1 MPSYLDYNATTPVDE
16 RVLEVMLPYM
26 AAPHGNPSSV
36 HRYGRYSRAAIDRAR
51 EQVAL
56 LVNAQPAEVLFTASG
71 TEANN
76 LAIKG
81 VMNSFGSGALAVSG
95 IEHHAVLEPA
105 EFIERFGFETLV
117 LPADNNGRVSP
128 GSISALTAEKLRL
141 VSVMW
146 ANSETGA
153 IQDVVALAE
162 AAHAKGALFHSDAV
176 QAVGK
181 LAVDFEASGA
191 DLISLS
197 AHKIY
202 GPKGAGALIRRNAVD
217 LQPQLHGGGQE
228 RGARA
233 GTENVAAIVG
243 FGMAAELAAIE
254 LQSRAEHCLA
264 LQVDLE
270 KKLAAFPEITVF
282 SKGVSRLSNTTQI
295 GVPGFDA
302 ETLLMELDRSGVAV
316 SAGSA
321 CSSGTGEPSHVLTA
335 MGIPFEVAQGAVRI
349 SFGKDSQAKDVDA
362 FMLALTDVLK
372 RFGKTV

>member
-16 RVLEVMLPYM
+16 RVLEAMLPYM

-36 HRYGRYSRAAIDRAR
+36 HRYGRYSRAAIDDAR
-51 EQVAL
+51 EQVAA
-56 LVNAQPAEVLFTASG
+56 LVNAQPAEVLFTGSG
-71 TEANN
+71 TEADN
-76 LAIKG
+76 LAVKG
-81 VMNSFGSGALAVSG
+81 VMGSFGSGALAVSG
-95 IEHHAVLEPA
+95 IDHHAVLEPA
-105 EFIERFGFETLV
+105 EFIERYGYRRHF
-117 LPADNNGRVSP
+117 LPANSDGLVSKD
-128 GSISALTAEKLRL
+128 SIAVVSDSELRL

-153 IQDVVALAE
+153 VQNIASLAE
-162 AAHAKGALFHSDAV
+162 AAHEKGALFHSDAI
-176 QAVGK
+176 QAAGK
-181 LAVDFEASGA
+181 LPVDFSASGA

-197 AHKIY
+197 SHKIY
-202 GPKGAGALIRRNAVD
+202 GPKGAGALVRRNAVD

-243 FGMAAELAAIE
+243 FGKAAELAQLELASRTE
-254 LQSRAEHCLA
+254 HCRSLQSN
-264 LQVDLE
+264 LE
-270 KKLAAFPEITVF
+270 EKLAAFPNVVVF
-282 SKGVSRLSNTTQI
+282 SQGVERLPNTTQI

-335 MGIPFEVAQGAVRI
+335 MGIPTELAQGAVRI
-349 SFGKDSQAKDVDA
+349 SFGKDSPAKDVDA
-362 FMLALTDVLK
+362 FIMALAAVLQ
-372 RFGKTV
+372 RFGKA

>member
-16 RVLEVMLPYM
+16 RVLEAMLPYM
-26 AAPHGNPSSV
+26 ASPHGNPSSV
-36 HRYGRYSRAAIDRAR
+36 HRFGRYSRGAIDEAR
-51 EQVAL
+51 EQIAA

-71 TEANN
+71 TEADN

-81 VMNSFGSGALAVSG
+81 VMGSFGSGALAVSG
-95 IEHHAVLEPA
+95 IDHHAVIEPA
-105 EFIERFGFETLV
+105 EFIERYGYRRYL
-117 LPADNNGRVSP
+117 LPANNNGVVASE
-128 GSISALTAEKLRL
+128 SIAALSDEELRL

-153 IQDVVALAE
+153 VQNVTSLAE
-162 AAHAKGALFHSDAV
+162 AAHSKGALFHSDAI

-181 LAVDFEASGA
+181 LSVDFSASGL
-191 DLISLS
+191 DLMSLS
-197 AHKIY
+197 SHKIY
-202 GPKGAGALIRRNAVD
+202 GPKGAGALVRRNAVD

-243 FGMAAELAAIE
+243 FGKAAELAKSE
-254 LQSRAEHCLA
+254 LSSRADHCRS
-264 LQVDLE
+264 LQRDLE
-270 KKLAAFPEITVF
+270 QKLAAFPSVVVF
-282 SKGVSRLSNTTQI
+282 SKDVERLPNTTQI

-335 MGIPFEVAQGAVRI
+335 MGIPAELAQGAIRI
-349 SFGKDSQAKDVDA
+349 SFGKDSPAKDVDA
-362 FMLALTDVLK
+362 FIMALAAVLQ
-372 RFGKTV
+372 RFGKS